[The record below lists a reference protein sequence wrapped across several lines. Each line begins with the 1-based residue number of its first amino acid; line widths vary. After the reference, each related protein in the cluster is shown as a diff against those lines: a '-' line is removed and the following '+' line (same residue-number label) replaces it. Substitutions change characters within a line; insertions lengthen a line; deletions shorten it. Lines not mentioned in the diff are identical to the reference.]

1 MARRGGAGTALV
13 FKRPV
18 IVNGL
23 RDNKIET
30 HGSTGAAL
38 NEYGAAV
45 ITATA
50 ANMVFT
56 LPAPKPGLIKFV
68 NVTYTGNADDFIIAC
83 QATGQG
89 FDGTAANTI
98 VCTSSQEHS
107 NFLFYGLSTGATGQ
121 WGVIYSPGRL
131 TRASTAISA
140 ADYVFTDS
148 TVSSTTDVT

>member
-1 MARRGGAGTALV
+1 MRRGGAGTALV

-18 IVNGL
+18 IVGGL
-23 RDNKIET
+23 RNNRVESF
-30 HGSTGAAL
+30 GSTGTTL
-38 NEYGAAV
+38 DEYGATV

-56 LPAPKPGLIKFV
+56 LPPVKPGLFKWV

-83 QATGQG
+83 NSTEEG
-89 FDGTAANTI
+89 FDGTATNTI
-98 VCTSSQEHS
+98 VCTSSQEHT
-107 NFLFYGLSTGATGQ
+107 NFLFYGLTTAQ

-140 ADYVFTDS
+140 ADYVFTAS